1 MKLRIALLSSLLL
14 LGLNGC
20 QQSDTG
26 LALPQTLQAEPS
38 QNDKQKLEAYSVL
51 AEQYLHS
58 GKYRIEYSDLP
69 ATIYGQA
76 WNDLVQVNTTLIGN
90 DWELAR
96 TVVHELCHTGEH
108 NQGRGDWFD
117 FGSSYADRWQEIEC
131 KSIELDGAT
140 HIFTAL
146 GKELPTIPQN
156 WEDYY
161 FHTKL
166 LTEFY
171 GKANIRYYPETYITT
186 WLADESVCRPETFIQ
201 E

>member
-1 MKLRIALLSSLLL
+1 MKLRIVLLSSLLL

-26 LALPQTLQAEPS
+26 WALPQTLQTEPS
-38 QNDKQKLEAYSVL
+38 QADVRRLEVYSAL

-58 GKYRIEYSDLP
+58 GKYHIEYSDLP

-76 WNDLVQVNTTLIGN
+76 WHDLVQVNTTLIGN

-96 TVVHELCHTGEH
+96 TIVHELCHTGQS
-108 NQGRGDWFD
+108 NQGRWDWFD
-117 FGSSYADRWQEIEC
+117 WDSAYEDRWQEIEC
-131 KSIELDGAT
+131 KGIELDGAT
-140 HIFTAL
+140 YIYTAL
-146 GKELPTIPQN
+146 DKELPALPQT

-171 GKANIRYYPETYITT
+171 GKANIRYYPETYVTT
-186 WLADESVCRPETFIQ
+186 WLADEAVRRPETFIQ

>member
-1 MKLRIALLSSLLL
+1 MELRIVLLSSLLL

-20 QQSDTG
+20 QQSDAG
-26 LALPQTLQAEPS
+26 WALQTSQAEPS
-38 QNDKQKLEAYSVL
+38 PADIRKLEVYAAL
-51 AEQYLHS
+51 AGQYLHS
-58 GKYRIEYSDLP
+58 GEYQIEYSNLP
-69 ATIYGQA
+69 VTIHGQA
-76 WNDLVQVNTTLIGN
+76 LYTQAWINTTLISH

-96 TVVHELCHTGEH
+96 VVVHELCHTGQY
-108 NQGRGDWFD
+108 NQGRTGMFDW
-117 FGSSYADRWQEIEC
+117 SSTYEDRWQEIEC

-140 HIFTAL
+140 YIYAAV
-146 GKELPTIPQN
+146 GKELPAIPQS

-171 GKANIRYYPETYITT
+171 GKDNILYYPETYITT
-186 WLADESVCRPETFIQ
+186 WREASKSCSPETFIQ

>member
-1 MKLRIALLSSLLL
+1 MKLRITLLSSLLL
-14 LGLNGC
+14 LGLHGC

-26 LALPQTLQAEPS
+26 GALPQTLQAEPS
-38 QNDKQKLEAYSVL
+38 QADVQKLEAYASL

-58 GKYRIEYSDLP
+58 GNYHIEYSDLP
-69 ATIYGQA
+69 ALIYGQA
-76 WNDLVQVNTTLIGN
+76 WHTQAQVNPALIGN

-96 TVVHELCHTGEH
+96 VVVHELCHTGQY
-108 NQGRGDWFD
+108 NQGRWDWLD
-117 FGSSYADRWQEIEC
+117 WSSAYENRWHEIEC
-131 KSIELDGAT
+131 KGIELDGAT

-146 GKELPTIPQN
+146 GKELPALPQS

-171 GKANIRYYPETYITT
+171 GKANIRYYPETYILT
-186 WLADESVCRPETFIQ
+186 WLADEAVSRPETFIQ

>member
-1 MKLRIALLSSLLL
+1 MKLRIVLLSSLLL
-14 LGLNGC
+14 LSFSGC

-26 LALPQTLQAEPS
+26 WALPQTLQAEPS
-38 QNDKQKLEAYSVL
+38 PADVQKLEAYAAL

-58 GKYRIEYSDLP
+58 GEYRIEYSDLP
-69 ATIYGQA
+69 ATIYGQSWHTQA
-76 WNDLVQVNTTLIGN
+76 QVNTALLGN

-96 TVVHELCHTGEH
+96 TTVHELCHTGQY
-108 NQGRGDWFD
+108 NRGHWNLLDW
-117 FGSSYADRWQEIEC
+117 GSSYEDRWQEIEC

-140 HIFTAL
+140 YIFTSLSA
-146 GKELPTIPQN
+146 ELPAVPQN

-171 GKANIRYYPETYITT
+171 GKANIMYYPETYVTT
-186 WLADESVCRPETFIQ
+186 WLADEAVCRPETFIQ

>member
-1 MKLRIALLSSLLL
+1 MKFKNLLIGSLLL
-14 LGLNGC
+14 LSVSGC

-26 LALPQTLQAEPS
+26 WALPQTLQAEPP
-38 QNDKQKLEAYSVL
+38 QADVRKLEVYSAL

-58 GKYRIEYSDLP
+58 GKYHIEYSDLP
-69 ATIYGQA
+69 VNIYGQA
-76 WNDLVQVNTTLIGN
+76 WHDQAQVNTSLIGN

-96 TVVHELCHTGEH
+96 TVVHELCHTGQY
-108 NQGRGDWFD
+108 NQGRWDWFD
-117 FGSSYADRWQEIEC
+117 WLSLYADRWHEIEC

-140 HIFTAL
+140 YIYTTL
-146 GKELPTIPQN
+146 GKGLPTIPQN

-166 LTEFY
+166 LTNFY
-171 GKANIRYYPETYITT
+171 GKENIRYYPETYITT
-186 WLADESVCRPETFIQ
+186 WIGDTASNRPNTFIQ